1 MGKPQNPTQAQQAAL
16 RFATSPEVS
25 AWHTEDGSRSIPIQL
40 NSNEILLIDWAPPG
54 DTYVPKELLSEQS
67 LSWNNALAAVPAIS
81 GASS

>member
-1 MGKPQNPTQAQQAAL
+1 
-16 RFATSPEVS
+16 
-25 AWHTEDGSRSIPIQL
+25 L